1 MEFWCGERRFLRNA
15 VYTEKNAG
23 WGDCPEDY
31 TGTQT
36 MYLVGVPVCFFVGG
50 RAEKRR
56 REERTTVKGCWGL
69 HRYRSFQGWPDC
81 WGRRCEGRPGWQ

>member
-1 MEFWCGERRFLRNA
+1 MELWCGERRFLRNA

-50 RAEKRR
+50 
-56 REERTTVKGCWGL
+56 
-69 HRYRSFQGWPDC
+69 
-81 WGRRCEGRPGWQ
+81 PG